1 MGVRKDLRGCNSAS
15 RAPLGLGGTMRNPRL
30 SERLLWVMVFGFVL
44 LLLSGQLIA
53 GVTASI
59 SGTVTDASGAVVVG
73 ASVTATNVETG
84 VATTQTTNGQG
95 FYSFQ
100 GLPLGKYTLD
110 VQQTGFKSYR
120 QTGLVVDV
128 NSALVIDV
136 PLQVGTTSEK
146 VEVSSAA

>member
-1 MGVRKDLRGCNSAS
+1 
-15 RAPLGLGGTMRNPRL
+15 
-30 SERLLWVMVFGFVL
+30 MVG
-44 LLLSGQLIA
+44 A
-53 GVTASI
+53 TVTAS
-59 SGTVTDASGAVVVG
+59 
-73 ASVTATNVETG
+73 NVETG

-100 GLPLGKYTLD
+100 ALPLGKYTLD

-146 VEVSSAA
+146 VEVSSAALHVDTEEARRWER